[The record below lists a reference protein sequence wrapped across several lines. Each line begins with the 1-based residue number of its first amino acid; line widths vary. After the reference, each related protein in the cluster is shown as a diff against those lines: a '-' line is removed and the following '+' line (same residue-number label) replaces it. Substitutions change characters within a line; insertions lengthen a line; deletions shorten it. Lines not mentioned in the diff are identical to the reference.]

1 MMHDEVVTRRKWLT
15 NAEFADLLGITN
27 LIPGPNSTEM
37 AIHIG
42 LKRAGWRGLLV
53 AGICFIAPAGIIVS
67 VLAQAYVRY
76 GRTPDARAM
85 FAGIAPVI
93 IAIVVQAGVRLSQS
107 VVHDRAGAVLLF
119 LAFALSLFGVN
130 ELAVLLG
137 AGLAMLAFRAEWTM
151 AAGLLLPVGSAGTVA
166 APASLT
172 GLALFFLKVG
182 SVLFGSGYVLLAFL
196 RADLVDRWHWLS
208 DQQLIDAIAVGQ
220 MTPGPVLTTATFIGY
235 VVAGW
240 QGAVVA
246 TVAIFLPAF
255 VFVALAQPLIPRMR
269 ESRRLAS
276 FLDGVVVAS
285 LGLMAAVIVRLG
297 VATLGDAVWLA
308 GFIVALFV
316 LMRWNVNS
324 AWLVLAGAVAGLLR
338 GVP

>member
-1 MMHDEVVTRRKWLT
+1 MHAEVVNRRKWLS
-15 NAEFADLLGITN
+15 NAEFADLLALTN

-37 AIHIG
+37 AIHVG
-42 LKRAGWRGLLV
+42 LKKAGWRGLLV
-53 AGICFIAPAGIIVS
+53 AGTCFIAPAAIIVS
-67 VLAQAYVRY
+67 VLAHAYVRY

-85 FAGIAPVI
+85 FAGVAPVI
-93 IAIVVQAGVRLSQS
+93 IAVVVQAAVRLSHS
-107 VVHDRAGAVLLF
+107 VLRDRAGAILL
-119 LAFALSLFGVN
+119 LLVFALSLLGAN
-130 ELAVLLG
+130 ELAILLF
-137 AGLAMLAFRAEWTM
+137 AGFAMLAFRVEGTM
-151 AAGLLLPVGSAGTVA
+151 AAGLLLPVANA
-166 APASLT
+166 ATATASVSLT
-172 GLALFFLKVG
+172 GLALFFVKVG

-208 DQQLIDAIAVGQ
+208 DQQLLDAIAVGQ

-235 VVAGW
+235 VLAGW

-269 ESRRLAS
+269 GSRRLAS

-285 LGLMAAVIVRLG
+285 LGLMAAVTVRLG
-297 VATLGDAVWLA
+297 VAALTDSVWL
-308 GFIVALFV
+308 GEFVVALLV
-316 LMRWNVNS
+316 LVRWNVNS

-338 GVP
+338 GVR